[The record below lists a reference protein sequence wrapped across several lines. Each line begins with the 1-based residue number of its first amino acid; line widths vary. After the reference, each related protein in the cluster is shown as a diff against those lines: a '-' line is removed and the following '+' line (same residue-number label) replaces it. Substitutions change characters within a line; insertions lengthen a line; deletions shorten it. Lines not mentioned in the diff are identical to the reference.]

1 MRAPDRSNRSHL
13 APRPRPLVG
22 RSGKP
27 AARSIPA
34 REGGATHRQQEA
46 ALQPFHLD
54 CWPPESQ
61 RKTDPGQL
69 TFIAVLSCSFLRN
82 HKKLRF
88 SSKVGWNSGCGGH
101 KRQSWLRVTPPLPP
115 YRPLFNGSS
124 SKPNG
129 SELFSNWF
137 GHLRNRS
144 IKELSWITKVS
155 ILAKSQHI
163 ISCPMSS
170 PESRVIRGCHVLA
183 IISNF
188 RYTPCPQSLEYF

>member
-1 MRAPDRSNRSHL
+1 MR
-13 APRPRPLVG
+13 
-22 RSGKP
+22 
-27 AARSIPA
+27 
-34 REGGATHRQQEA
+34 EA
-46 ALQPFHLD
+46 AVVCVLQIGAIGLISPPVPGPWLAAQASQRRAASQLERAAPHTGSKKQRCNLSTWDQD

-69 TFIAVLSCSFLRN
+69 TFIAFLSCSFLRN

-88 SSKVGWNSGCGGH
+88 SSKAGWNSGCGGH

-144 IKELSWITKVS
+144 IKELGWITTVNLSKKAN
-155 ILAKSQHI
+155 I
-163 ISCPMSS
+163 
-170 PESRVIRGCHVLA
+170 
-183 IISNF
+183 
-188 RYTPCPQSLEYF
+188 

>member
-1 MRAPDRSNRSHL
+1 MCLAPVWLPLLLLGFLDARGRRCVRAPDRSNRSHL
-13 APRPRPLVG
+13 GPRPRPLVG

-69 TFIAVLSCSFLRN
+69 TFIAFLSCSFLRN

-88 SSKVGWNSGCGGH
+88 SSKAGWKVGTVVAWVTSAT
-101 KRQSWLRVTPPLPP
+101 QSNAPTAAIPPTIQWVL
-115 YRPLFNGSS
+115 
-124 SKPNG
+124 
-129 SELFSNWF
+129 
-137 GHLRNRS
+137 
-144 IKELSWITKVS
+144 IKT
-155 ILAKSQHI
+155 
-163 ISCPMSS
+163 
-170 PESRVIRGCHVLA
+170 
-183 IISNF
+183 
-188 RYTPCPQSLEYF
+188 

>member
-46 ALQPFHLD
+46 ALQPFHQD

-69 TFIAVLSCSFLRN
+69 TFIAFLSCSFLRN

-88 SSKVGWNSGCGGH
+88 SSKAGWNSGCVGH

-144 IKELSWITKVS
+144 IKELGWITTVNLSKKPTYNLMPNVQPRIPGNS
-155 ILAKSQHI
+155 RMPCLGHHI
-163 ISCPMSS
+163 
-170 PESRVIRGCHVLA
+170 
-183 IISNF
+183 
-188 RYTPCPQSLEYF
+188 